1 VADAAFVPGAKI
13 DLQGL
18 VSEFDVRVMN
28 MPPMGDTVTEIGS
41 PSASLISAPA
51 SLPSGLAVTD
61 VQPLAD
67 IGTAGEAYEG
77 SLVTLAHV
85 KVTNPALGNGK
96 VELTDNNGHT
106 ITMDDTLF
114 TYGTLVTNTCYNLTG
129 IMDVQL
135 ADNIRT
141 VNPRSAADMAVAVG
155 CN

>member
-1 VADAAFVPGAKI
+1 
-13 DLQGL
+13 
-18 VSEFDVRVMN
+18 MN
-28 MPPMGDTVTEIGS
+28 NPPMGDTVTEMGS

-51 SLPSGLAVTD
+51 GLPTALAVSD

-67 IGTAGEAYEG
+67 IGTAGEVYEG
-77 SLVTLAHV
+77 SLVTLSHV
-85 KVTNPALGNGK
+85 KVTNPALGQGK
-96 VELTDNNGHT
+96 VELTDNNRHK

-114 TYGTLVTNTCYNLTG
+114 TYGTLAANTCYNLTG

-141 VNPRSAADMAVAVG
+141 VNPSSAIDMAATTG